1 MELGISASTAGE
13 PKEVRLSEETI
24 GRYTYVTAEVVDAK
38 GTVCPYADRDVDFG
52 EKAVATCSGDLS
64 DNVVATSRVR
74 RTWMGRALGVLRR

>member
-1 MELGISASTAGE
+1 M
-13 PKEVRLSEETI
+13 RLAEETI
-24 GRYTYVTAEVVDAK
+24 GRYTYVTAEVVDAN

>member
-1 MELGISASTAGE
+1 MRWCGAFA
-13 PKEVRLSEETI
+13 ETI